1 MSSSLIGLKQGQQ
14 LTMPMARD
22 EESPDLLSG
31 KELKAID
38 IRSHWKDLLPII
50 YSNEN
55 VQNIMEKSYQDFQ
68 EGFKLKDFKHRY
80 ALKGAWS
87 FQDIHQGI
95 YPYTLTTTDWI
106 WEFEEKEWYAQA
118 NETDKEAKISIINAL
133 EKCTKIKGNIDILV
147 TNSPGPPPGL
157 MMELSESQI
166 KKGVE
171 ANLMSIIWLCKKV
184 LPKMK
189 KRRYG
194 RIINLSSTVA
204 KEVEQGMGLSS
215 FTRAGALAFCKTIA
229 HENAQYGITV
239 NSILTGGVLSDR
251 TKDLLT
257 KEAERSGISL
267 EDMYANASQ
276 RIPAGYIST
285 PEEFAQ
291 MVLFL
296 CSERASYVTG
306 ISIPLDGGFMASI

>member
-1 MSSSLIGLKQGQQ
+1 MNTSLIGLKQGQQ

-31 KELKAID
+31 HDLKTID

-133 EKCTKIKGNIDILV
+133 EKCTKIKGNIDILHGLDQA
-147 TNSPGPPPGL
+147 NQCLMQKYSPRPNQPETWRPQNA
-157 MMELSESQI
+157 SHWAV
-166 KKGVE
+166 KWV
-171 ANLMSIIWLCKKV
+171 KV
-184 LPKMK
+184 LAEIH
-189 KRRYG
+189 YTG
-194 RIINLSSTVA
+194 LSTDWRIIASNNHAVVAGFTQEKTVYLLDIMLLSTDPQ
-204 KEVEQGMGLSS
+204 KIYK
-215 FTRAGALAFCKTIA
+215 ALTQ
-229 HENAQYGITV
+229 E
-239 NSILTGGVLSDR
+239 
-251 TKDLLT
+251 
-257 KEAERSGISL
+257 
-267 EDMYANASQ
+267 
-276 RIPAGYIST
+276 
-285 PEEFAQ
+285 
-291 MVLFL
+291 
-296 CSERASYVTG
+296 
-306 ISIPLDGGFMASI
+306 